1 MPGLTG
7 KIACS
12 IFALRRTLQ
21 AGAQTQV
28 HSASA
33 GLPRGINLPVISSRE
48 LSCISCRQAH
58 TTRDWLQALRRPA
71 ADDQTP
77 LPSLMDIPK
86 QVALAIAD
94 ALLAGECN
102 HIALMKN
109 MSWVL
114 GKKWP
119 WIPSLCQKIYLH
131 AGPHF
136 YHYSRHEIAAM
147 ILNDHGYYE
156 AWRGKDKPQ
165 IKQYCLLPA
174 IAPEK
179 PAWLQ
184 ALALPE
190 FSNLADLAKHL
201 NLSVG
206 ELAWFADQWRQD
218 AQASSQLGHYHYRW
232 LEKAS
237 GGWRL
242 LEVPKSRLRNIQ
254 RKVLQQILNRVPPHA
269 AAQAFQQGRS
279 SLIHAAQHT
288 RKRVVVR
295 LDLKDF
301 FTSISGSRLHAL
313 FAKIGYSEKVA
324 GTLARLCS
332 NRTSTAIVREKTR
345 YLAPVSSAH
354 LLRSPHLPQG
364 APTSPA
370 LANLCAYRLDM
381 RLQALAGNMQASYSH
396 YADDLT
402 FSGDQQF
409 EQSLARFIPQVAAI
423 TIEEGFVLNYKKTRI
438 MRASTRQQV
447 TGIVVNSHCNIKR
460 ADYDILKA
468 ILTNCQRH
476 NPASQNR
483 EGHKDFRS
491 HLAGKLAYM
500 RMINPTRTAKLQAL
514 FEQINWSDSTA
525 KA

>member
-1 MPGLTG
+1 
-7 KIACS
+7 
-12 IFALRRTLQ
+12 
-21 AGAQTQV
+21 
-28 HSASA
+28 
-33 GLPRGINLPVISSRE
+33 
-48 LSCISCRQAH
+48 
-58 TTRDWLQALRRPA
+58 
-71 ADDQTP
+71 
-77 LPSLMDIPK
+77 MDTPK

-94 ALLAGECN
+94 ALLAGELS

-119 WIPSLCQKIYLH
+119 WIPSLCQKIVQH

-136 YHYSRHEIAAM
+136 YHYSRHEIAAL
-147 ILNDHGYYE
+147 IQDDHGYDD
-156 AWRGKDKPQ
+156 AWRGQDRPQ
-165 IKQYCLLPA
+165 IKHYCLQPA

-190 FSNLADLAKHL
+190 FNNSADLARHL
-201 NLSVG
+201 NLSIG

-218 AQASSQLGHYHYRW
+218 AQAAPQLGHYHYRW

-242 LEVPKSRLRNIQ
+242 LEVPKSRLCNIQ
-254 RKVLQQILNRVPPHA
+254 RKILQQILNRVPPHA
-269 AAQAFQQGRS
+269 AAQAFQQGHS
-279 SLIHAAQHT
+279 SLSHAALHT
-288 RKRVVVR
+288 GQRVVVR

-301 FTSISGSRLHAL
+301 FTSIPGARLHAL
-313 FAKIGYSEKVA
+313 FAKLGYPEKVA

-332 NRTSTAIVREKTR
+332 NRTPTAIVKDKTSR
-345 YLAPVSSAH
+345 QSALVSSGH

-370 LANLCAYRLDM
+370 LANLCAYRLDI
-381 RLQALAGNMQASYSH
+381 RLQALADNMQASYSR

-402 FSGDQQF
+402 FSGDEKF

-423 TIEEGFVLNYKKTRI
+423 AIDEGFLLNYKKTSV
-438 MRASTRQQV
+438 MRAATRQQV

-460 ADYDILKA
+460 TDYDALKA
-468 ILTNCQRH
+468 ILTNCLRS

-483 EGHKDFRS
+483 EGHADFHA

-500 RMINPTRTAKLQAL
+500 RMINPARTAKLQTL
-514 FEQINWSDSTA
+514 FEQINWPDAPLRINDGLLPMPASPILPGMPRHLSV
-525 KA
+525 

>member
-1 MPGLTG
+1 
-7 KIACS
+7 
-12 IFALRRTLQ
+12 
-21 AGAQTQV
+21 
-28 HSASA
+28 
-33 GLPRGINLPVISSRE
+33 
-48 LSCISCRQAH
+48 
-58 TTRDWLQALRRPA
+58 
-71 ADDQTP
+71 
-77 LPSLMDIPK
+77 MDTPK

-94 ALLAGECN
+94 ALLAGEFSHLN
-102 HIALMKN
+102 LMKN

-114 GKKWP
+114 GKRWP
-119 WIPSLCQKIYLH
+119 WIPALCQKICMH

-136 YHYSRHEIAAM
+136 YHYSRHELAA
-147 ILNDHGYYE
+147 LLLDDHGYQE

-165 IKQYCLLPA
+165 IKQYCLQPA

-190 FSNLADLAKHL
+190 FSNSADLAKHL
-201 NLSVG
+201 NLSIG

-242 LEVPKSRLRNIQ
+242 LEVPKSRLCNIQ
-254 RKVLQQILNRVPPHA
+254 RKILQQILNRVQPHA

-279 SLIHAAQHT
+279 SISHAAQHT
-288 RKRVVVR
+288 GQRVVVR

-301 FTSISGSRLHAL
+301 FTSIPGSRLHAL
-313 FAKIGYSEKVA
+313 FAKLGYPVKVA

-332 NRTSTAIVREKTR
+332 NRTPNAIVKEKTR

-354 LLRSPHLPQG
+354 LLRSQHLPQG

-381 RLQALAGNMQASYSH
+381 RLQALADSMQASYSR

-402 FSGDQQF
+402 FSGDEEF
-409 EQSLARFIPQVAAI
+409 EQSLRRFIPQVAAI
-423 TIEEGFVLNYKKTRI
+423 VLEEGFVLNHKKTRI

-460 ADYDILKA
+460 ADYDTLKA

-483 EGHKDFRS
+483 EGHADFRA

-500 RMINPTRTAKLQAL
+500 RMINPVRTTKLQTL
-514 FEQINWSDSTA
+514 FEQIKWSESTA

>member
-1 MPGLTG
+1 
-7 KIACS
+7 
-12 IFALRRTLQ
+12 
-21 AGAQTQV
+21 
-28 HSASA
+28 
-33 GLPRGINLPVISSRE
+33 
-48 LSCISCRQAH
+48 
-58 TTRDWLQALRRPA
+58 
-71 ADDQTP
+71 
-77 LPSLMDIPK
+77 MDTPK

-94 ALLAGECN
+94 ALLAGELS
-102 HIALMKN
+102 HISLMKN

-119 WIPSLCQKIYLH
+119 WIPSLCQKIYRH

-136 YHYSRHEIAAM
+136 YHYSRHEMAAL
-147 ILNDHGYYE
+147 IQDDHGYDD
-156 AWRGKDKPQ
+156 AWRGQDKPK
-165 IKQYCLLPA
+165 IKQYCLQPA

-190 FSNLADLAKHL
+190 FNNSADLARHL
-201 NLSVG
+201 NLTVS

-218 AQASSQLGHYHYRW
+218 PHAAPQLEHYHYCW

-242 LEVPKSRLRNIQ
+242 LEIPKSRLRNIQ
-254 RKVLQQILNRVPPHA
+254 GKILQQILNRVPPHT
-269 AAQAFQQGRS
+269 AAQAFQHGRS
-279 SLIHAAQHT
+279 SLSHAAQHT
-288 RKRVVVR
+288 GKRVVVR

-301 FTSISGSRLHAL
+301 FTSIPGSRLHAL
-313 FAKIGYSEKVA
+313 FAKLGYPEKVA

-332 NRTSTAIVREKTR
+332 NRAPTAIVKDKTSKP
-345 YLAPVSSAH
+345 LASVSAGH

-381 RLQALAGNMQASYSH
+381 RLQALAGNMRASYSR

-402 FSGDQQF
+402 FSGDEQF
-409 EQSLARFIPQVAAI
+409 EQSLQRFIPQVAAI
-423 TIEEGFVLNYKKTRI
+423 AIEEGFVLNYKKTRV
-438 MRASTRQQV
+438 MRAATRQQV
-447 TGIVVNSHCNIKR
+447 TGIIVNSHCNIKR
-460 ADYDILKA
+460 ADYDTLKA
-468 ILTNCQRH
+468 ILTNCLRS

-483 EGHKDFRS
+483 AGHADFRA

-500 RMINPTRTAKLQAL
+500 RMINPARTAKLQAL
-514 FEQINWSDSTA
+514 FEQINWSDSATMA
-525 KA
+525 